1 MSFMFF
7 TLPHRFNITC
17 SKTENDSIEFLLN
30 TYHRKE
36 DGSKTMQRSFTVAR
50 AGGKFPCEEKLRK
63 TTVFTH
69 HKGSL
74 SEVFLPATTVCLY

>member
-17 SKTENDSIEFLLN
+17 GKTENDSIEFLLN

-50 AGGKFPCEEKLRK
+50 AGGKISLRREIEKNNCIYASQR
-63 TTVFTH
+63 
-69 HKGSL
+69 
-74 SEVFLPATTVCLY
+74 LPK